1 MQAQEKFKL
10 NFHQS
15 MGLMLFSIG
24 AYVLNPLN
32 LSADNIFMLIG
43 ALVFML
49 SSNFGWMF
57 FVSLAVLLI
66 GQVFKIMHWPF
77 GNFLFALGLLLA
89 HISIYLKY
97 IHKCKNFVLIIL
109 FIAMCI
115 LDFGFYLNI
124 SHIKFGTEVMVLGFA
139 LIAINYSFRFY
150 NKGHKEFE
158 DYNKLG
164 LVIFWALAG
173 SFTLLHLSGAFVI
186 SCIFTITFWLWL
198 IFSLIRESKSN
209 E

>member
-15 MGLMLFSIG
+15 MGLMLYSIG

-66 GQVFKIMHWPF
+66 GYVFKIMHWPF
-77 GNFLFALGLLLA
+77 GNLLFASGLLLA

-97 IHKCKNFVLIIL
+97 IHKCKNSVLIIL

-115 LDFGFYLNI
+115 LDLGFCLNI

-150 NKGHKEFE
+150 NKEHKEFE

-164 LVIFWALAG
+164 LVIFWSLAG
-173 SFTLLHLSGAFVI
+173 SFTLLHLPGAFVL
-186 SCIFTITFWLWL
+186 SCIFTIIFWVWL

>member
-15 MGLMLFSIG
+15 MGLMLYSIG

-66 GQVFKIMHWPF
+66 GYVFKIMHWPF
-77 GNFLFALGLLLA
+77 GNLLFASGLLLA

-97 IHKCKNFVLIIL
+97 IHKFKNSVLIIL

-115 LDFGFYLNI
+115 LDLGFCLNI
-124 SHIKFGTEVMVLGFA
+124 SHIKFGTEVLHYCICLVL
-139 LIAINYSFRFY
+139 LFY
-150 NKGHKEFE
+150 P
-158 DYNKLG
+158 
-164 LVIFWALAG
+164 
-173 SFTLLHLSGAFVI
+173 AF
-186 SCIFTITFWLWL
+186 LQ
-198 IFSLIRESKSN
+198 
-209 E
+209 

>member
-1 MQAQEKFKL
+1 MQHLEKFKL
-10 NFHQS
+10 NFHQA

-24 AYVLNPLN
+24 AYVLNPLK

-43 ALVFML
+43 TLVFML

-57 FVSLAVLLI
+57 FTSLAILLI
-66 GQVFKIMHWPF
+66 GYVFKIMHWPF
-77 GNFLFALGLLLA
+77 GNLLFAFGLLLA

-97 IHKCKNFVLIIL
+97 IHKRKNLVFTIL
-109 FIAMCI
+109 FVALCI
-115 LDFGFYLNI
+115 LDLGFYMKT
-124 SHIKFGTEVMVLGFA
+124 SHAKFGAEIMVLGFV

-150 NKGHKEFE
+150 AKESKEFE

-173 SFTLLHLSGAFVI
+173 SFTLCHLPGAFVV
-186 SCIFTITFWLWL
+186 SCIFTIIFWLWL
-198 IFSLIRESKSN
+198 IFSLVRESKSN
-209 E
+209 D

>member
-32 LSADNIFMLIG
+32 LSADYIFMLIG

-66 GQVFKIMHWPF
+66 GYVFKMMHWPN
-77 GNFLFALGLLLA
+77 GNLIIASGLLLA

-97 IHKCKNFVLIIL
+97 IHKCKNLVLIIL

-115 LDFGFYLNI
+115 LDLGFYLKI
-124 SHIKFGTEVMVLGFA
+124 SHVKFGSEVMLLGFA
-139 LIAINYSFRFY
+139 LIVINYSFRFY
-150 NKGHKEFE
+150 SKEHKEFE

-164 LVIFWALAG
+164 LVIFWSLAG
-173 SFTLLHLSGAFVI
+173 SFTLLHLPGAFVI
-186 SCIFTITFWLWL
+186 SCIFTIIFWLWL
-198 IFSLIRESKSN
+198 IFSLVRESKSN